1 MPRSAVANP
10 NADPPLRTTAS
21 MRATR
26 RSGDSRSH
34 SRVAGAP
41 PRTSPDATVP
51 AGNRA
56 TVHPVF
62 ATGSVQCPTRT
73 PGMSV
78 ITEVDARHAGAD
90 AAHDLIGNGVDAIGP
105 LLGRDLVRAL
115 APDEHDLVAG
125 RPGAPERPA
134 PVPARHVG
142 VGPAVDHDLVHRDGA
157 CDRLA
162 AAADEDLAA
171 GE

>member
-1 MPRSAVANP
+1 MTPSAVANP
-10 NADPPLRTTAS
+10 NADPPLRATAS

-78 ITEVDARHAGAD
+78 ITEVDARHAGTD

-105 LLGRDLVRAL
+105 LLGRDLVSAL
-115 APDEHDLVAG
+115 APKEHDLVAG
-125 RPGAPERPA
+125 
-134 PVPARHVG
+134 RHVG

-157 CDRLA
+157 GDRLA
-162 AAADEDLAA
+162 AGAAEGLGLGGTEGA
-171 GE
+171 GGGRG